1 MAERRLL
8 AAMQDEVAAKIAA
21 VEREAEEAI
30 RGIDTAVDQALTAE
44 RAEAESRLRDLA
56 DEYERRARR
65 QREQE
70 WRSRIREMQFEL
82 VEQAFHALA
91 LGAAEIRRRDDY
103 PKVWT
108 HWFAEALTVYGR
120 EQTDA
125 PILRT
130 APADRHLADRHAA
143 AVAGVELSDS
153 LADGLELLSPD
164 GRVRVVNT
172 SASRVDRGRD
182 EFLKLIADTFR
193 ERVSP

>member
-1 MAERRLL
+1 MAEHRLL

-21 VEREAEEAI
+21 VEREAEETI
-30 RGIDTAVDQALTAE
+30 RGIDAAVDQALAAE
-44 RAEAESRLRDLA
+44 RAEAETRLRDLA
-56 DEYERRARR
+56 DEYERHARR
-65 QREQE
+65 QREQD
-70 WRSRIREMQFEL
+70 WRSRIRELQFKF

-103 PKVWT
+103 PEIWA
-108 HWFAEALTVYGR
+108 HWFQEALAVYGR
-120 EQTDA
+120 EQADA

-130 APADRHLADRHAA
+130 APADRHVADRYAT
-143 AVAGVELSDS
+143 AVASVEVRES

-182 EFLKLIADTFR
+182 EFLKMIADTFQ
-193 ERVSP
+193 ERVST

>member
-1 MAERRLL
+1 MAEHRLL

-21 VEREAEEAI
+21 VEREAEETI
-30 RGIDTAVDQALTAE
+30 RGIDAAVDQALAAE
-44 RAEAESRLRDLA
+44 RAEAETRLRDLA

-65 QREQE
+65 QREQD
-70 WRSRIREMQFEL
+70 WRSRIRELQFKF

-103 PKVWT
+103 PEIWA
-108 HWFAEALTVYGR
+108 HWFQEALAVYGR
-120 EQTDA
+120 EQADA

-130 APADRHLADRHAA
+130 APADRHVADRYAT
-143 AVAGVELSDS
+143 AVASVEVRES

-182 EFLKLIADTFR
+182 EFLKMIADTFQ
-193 ERVSP
+193 ERVST

>member
-1 MAERRLL
+1 MAEHRLL

-21 VEREAEEAI
+21 VEREAEETI
-30 RGIDTAVDQALTAE
+30 RGIDAAVDQALAAE
-44 RAEAESRLRDLA
+44 RAEAETRLRDLA

-65 QREQE
+65 QREQD
-70 WRSRIREMQFEL
+70 WRSRIRELQFKF

-103 PKVWT
+103 PEVWT
-108 HWFAEALTVYGR
+108 HWLQEALAVYGR
-120 EQTDA
+120 EQADA

-130 APADRHLADRHAA
+130 APADRHLADRYAT
-143 AVAGVELSDS
+143 AVASVEVRES

-182 EFLKLIADTFR
+182 EFLKMIADTFQ
-193 ERVSP
+193 ERVST